1 MVNIECNWKQMV
13 LKAFFI
19 SITDCNDKMPFIF
32 IMTLRYEYFMV
43 IYDMSNDYYNVK
55 QNIVSHMSSTS
66 HKCSKL

>member
-32 IMTLRYEYFMV
+32 IMTLRYDYFMV
-43 IYDMSNDYYNVK
+43 IYMVFNSYLKIYSLK
-55 QNIVSHMSSTS
+55 T
-66 HKCSKL
+66 KPTTPL